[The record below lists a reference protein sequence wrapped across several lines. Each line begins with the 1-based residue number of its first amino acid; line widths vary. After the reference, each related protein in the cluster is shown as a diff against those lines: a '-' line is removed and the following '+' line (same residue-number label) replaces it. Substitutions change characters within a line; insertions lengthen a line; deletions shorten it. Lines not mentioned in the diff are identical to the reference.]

1 MKKVI
6 RLIATIL
13 VVSIIVVGSS
23 FLIEGVPLFGT
34 PDVEKV
40 ERIIVEHADYPNEVK
55 EYTDNDKIELAI
67 ALLGNLKYSPLK
79 GLTDD
84 NRLITITY
92 IMDDGTECVV
102 SANNYT
108 VWWNGK
114 PSAIK
119 NEKQFVKLFMAIFYP
134 EKELI
139 YGEIQEPSN
148 SDIIHGEGEA
158 IAVKGDY
165 PAAIMVDDIVYYL
178 AYAMPAEI
186 DESAIVGYTTSYTDE
201 MPQSNGET
209 NFNRELNMPYA
220 RVSDGIAIL
229 YENEWW
235 LCKP

>member
-1 MKKVI
+1 MKKAI
-6 RLIATIL
+6 CLIVTIL
-13 VVSIIVVGSS
+13 VVSIVVVGLS
-23 FLIEGVPLFGT
+23 FLFEGVPLLGI
-34 PDVEKV
+34 PDVAKV
-40 ERIIVEHADYPNEVK
+40 ERIIVEHDDYPDEVK

-79 GLTDD
+79 RLTDD

-92 IMDDGTECVV
+92 IMDGGVEYIV

-114 PSAIK
+114 PSAIR
-119 NEKQFVKLFMAIFYP
+119 NENQFVKLCMAIFYP

-139 YGEIQEPSN
+139 YGETQAPSDN
-148 SDIIHGEGEA
+148 DVIHGEGEA
-158 IAVKGDY
+158 IAAKGDY
-165 PAAIMVDDIVYYL
+165 PAAIMVDDVVYYL

-186 DESAIVGYTTSYTDE
+186 DESAIVGFTSSYTDE

-220 RVSDGIAIL
+220 KVSDGIAIL